1 MYPIKM
7 RSSLILL
14 ILLFAGCATSSF
26 DITSAP
32 SDSRGL
38 NKSFYPASDKAPDI
52 YVVGVKIK
60 DEDTSG
66 GLDDRLISKLKETG
80 LYKSV
85 TRGKASSKA
94 ESLNIDVALS
104 AEEDVDRYIFHNASQ
119 SYWSG
124 RSLFL
129 LAPLMSKKKG
139 YSTTQ
144 TLRVIWPNAQENE
157 YTASCS
163 GLARGS
169 FSISSE
175 TLEQMVSAV
184 DDACL
189 TSVIN
194 QMDVDYPKLITKTE

>member
-1 MYPIKM
+1 MRPIC
-7 RSSLILL
+7 LLPILF
-14 ILLFAGCATSSF
+14 IAGCATSSF

-32 SDSRGL
+32 LDSRGL
-38 NKSFYPASDKAPDI
+38 NKSFYPAGDKAPAV

-60 DEDTSG
+60 DEDTLG
-66 GLDDRLISKLKETG
+66 GLDDRLISKLKDTG

-94 ESLNIDVALS
+94 QSELNIDVALS

-139 YSTTQ
+139 YNTIQ
-144 TLRVIWPNAQENE
+144 TLRVIWPNAQESQ

-194 QMDVDYPKLITKTE
+194 QMDVDYSKLITKSE